1 VPDETPAWRRPWL
14 GGDGAR
20 GLGAVL
26 VFVAHI
32 AFAESTYVSLGWDN
46 MPGRDAAATF
56 GGEVGLHAVLSPARL
71 VNLFFAFS
79 AYLLARPFIA
89 WALGRERRPSTKNFY
104 IRRVLR
110 VMPGYWALC
119 AGVVVWLVILR
130 GGPLETWTSIKTLL
144 LVNGGWNHAGT
155 VFSWVAPLAP
165 TWTVRVEALGYL
177 VLPLVGWIWFH
188 LGRRWG
194 MRGMVAGLG
203 GIIALTLAL
212 RFAQSPF
219 FDGPGP
225 LQWLFIP
232 GLAVA
237 LLEAHAPFWQW
248 VARRRRDVTLW
259 LALLGFLILIGSEPL
274 QVWMTQELGPSG
286 DLATRDPDAFLG
298 EVEVALRTAL
308 AVSVP
313 MQIVGAGLLLL
324 CLLGVEWQG
333 GRPPLKLDSPVARWI
348 GARSY
353 SLYLIH
359 FPVLGLL
366 LPHIAP
372 GEKGLLGFVALGAV
386 SLPVAML
393 ASAVLYRFV
402 ELPGIAL
409 GQRLTRRRP
418 PSDGGGGPSRPSG
431 PTPVGGAQAEAL
443 GVAHGPTV
451 VAASGAAPDVPP
463 GGRPPADGAVA
474 TVAGDGPPTTAGAD
488 APAEEGPP
496 THDVIRERMRWLRG
510 GDAIRGWAMLG
521 VMASHTATGALFLTT
536 GGLAYEEY
544 GTTLGAA
551 IQGLNLSVW
560 GFFALSAY
568 LLSRPYIASL
578 YRPDDARW
586 PSLGRYARHRVGRVG
601 PTFWA
606 VCLVVLALYGTLDSS
621 TEGILAM
628 FAFAQVWD
636 PQPVNQVVAHAWSLN
651 VEVVFY
657 VALPAL
663 AWTCFTLIRRW
674 ARVGPWL
681 AVALLVAVGA
691 LGTIF
696 AQTWLP
702 DATTASHSPIGGIVA
717 FVPGVLIAL
726 LEVRAGPR
734 LATWKAAPTVA
745 IVMPIVGLLVAFKM
759 STWVTMGS
767 AGERFLDTAAA
778 GLILGGVVLWQ
789 ITGRAAW
796 PVVRIKFVNWVG
808 ERSYS
813 IFMAHGIVCYEFRQI
828 GADQSTVL
836 GRWVVYYLSVVAA
849 SVVVGAIVHEL
860 VERPAMLWSQR
871 RRPLLRVRPLAPA
884 E

>member
-1 VPDETPAWRRPWL
+1 
-14 GGDGAR
+14 
-20 GLGAVL
+20 VL

-32 AFAESTYVSLGWDN
+32 AFAESTYASLGWDN

-56 GGEVGLHAVLSPARL
+56 GGEIGLHAVLSPARL

-89 WALGRERRPSTKNFY
+89 WALGRERRPNTKNFY

-119 AGVVVWLVILR
+119 AGVVVWLVMLR

-177 VLPLVGWIWFH
+177 VLPLVGWIWFL

-194 MRGMVAGLG
+194 MRGMVAGFG
-203 GIIALTLAL
+203 GIVALTLAL

-248 VARRRRDVTLW
+248 VSRRRRDVTLW

-274 QVWMTQELGPSG
+274 QVWLTQTLAPAAE
-286 DLATRDPDAFLG
+286 LATQDPDAFRS
-298 EVEVALRTAL
+298 EVESALRAAL

-333 GRPPLKLDSPVARWI
+333 GRPPLRLDSPVARWI

-372 GEKGLLGFVALGAV
+372 DEKGMLGFLALGAV
-386 SLPVAML
+386 ALPVAIL
-393 ASAVLYRFV
+393 GSAVLYRFV

-418 PSDGGGGPSRPSG
+418 PSGPAEPPAPAGGPQ
-431 PTPVGGAQAEAL
+431 VEAL
-443 GVAHGPTV
+443 GGGATGPGVVVGDGASPATPGQPVSV
-451 VAASGAAPDVPP
+451 VAAGDAGAAASAHAAGGDPSAITPGTAVPASGPD
-463 GGRPPADGAVA
+463 
-474 TVAGDGPPTTAGAD
+474 DGPPTHHT
-488 APAEEGPP
+488 
-496 THDVIRERMRWLRG
+496 IRERMRWLRG

-521 VMASHTATGALFLTT
+521 VMASHTATGAVFLAT

-544 GTTLGAA
+544 GSTLGAG
-551 IQGLNLSVW
+551 IQGLNISVW
-560 GFFALSAY
+560 AFFALSAY
-568 LLSRPYIASL
+568 LLSRPYLSAL
-578 YRPDDARW
+578 YRPDARW
-586 PSLGRYARHRVGRVG
+586 PSLERYARHRVGRVG

-606 VCLVVLALYGTLDSS
+606 VCLIVLALYGTLGSS
-621 TEGILAM
+621 TEGIVAM

-657 VALPAL
+657 FALPLL
-663 AWTCFTLIRRW
+663 AWVSFVLVRRW
-674 ARVGPWL
+674 RRVGPLL
-681 AVALLVAVGA
+681 AVAVLTAVVVVATV
-691 LGTIF
+691 F

-702 DATTASHSPIGGIVA
+702 DATTASHSPIGGLVA
-717 FVPGVLIAL
+717 FVPGVLVAL
-726 LEVRAGPR
+726 LEVRIGPR
-734 LATWKAAPTVA
+734 LATWRAAPALAVA
-745 IVMPIVGLLVAFKM
+745 MPIIGLLVAYKM
-759 STWVTMGS
+759 SSWVTMGS

-778 GLILGGVVLWQ
+778 GLILAGVVLWQ
-789 ITGRAAW
+789 IAGRTTW
-796 PVVRIKFVNWVG
+796 PVVRIRFVNWIG

-813 IFMAHGIVCYEFRQI
+813 IFMVHGIVCFEFREV

-836 GRWVVYYLSVVAA
+836 GRWAMYYLSVVAA
-849 SVVVGAIVHEL
+849 SVVIGGIIHEL
-860 VERPAMLWSQR
+860 VERPAMQWSQR
-871 RRPLLRVRPLAPA
+871 RRPLWRVRPLAPA